1 MTTVKIKTRGKTIVF
16 DETSGLLPV
25 AVDGI
30 ASADPEVKISNLA
43 QLDGGYIES
52 DKISKRIIMI
62 TVVPINRQ
70 AVEKLRANL
79 IDTIVPHEDAELF
92 ITRNGRTRSIKGRLS
107 NQITV
112 ATSKANWTRS
122 YKLSFVCPQPYLLD
136 EEEQEIVFRQVVPLF
151 TFPLSSFVV
160 ESYNPI
166 TETNE
171 RTVAGTVT
179 GMMVTTDSRY
189 LINGGDTE
197 IGIRAELEAYAGT
210 VINPWISDGN
220 NKVRVLC
227 QMEVGDVL
235 TISTVPGEKYVKLNG
250 VNFMFFDRNSSFFSV
265 PVGVSEISVG
275 ADSGT
280 DNLRSRVTYRR
291 KYSGV

>member
-1 MTTVKIKTRGKTIVF
+1 MTRGKTLVF
-16 DETSGLLPV
+16 NAESGLLPV
-25 AVDGI
+25 EVTGVAG
-30 ASADPEVKISNLA
+30 ADPDVKISTLA

-52 DKISKRIIMI
+52 DKIAKRLIKIK
-62 TVVPINRQ
+62 VVPINRS
-70 AVEKLRANL
+70 AVEKLRQQL
-79 IDTIVPHEDAELF
+79 VDTIIPHEDAELF

-107 NQITV
+107 GQITV
-112 ATSKANWTRS
+112 SKAAAGWTRA
-122 YKLSFVCPQPYLLD
+122 YTITFVCPQPYLLD

-160 ESYNPI
+160 ESYNPV

-179 GMMVTTDSRY
+179 GMMVTTDARY
-189 LINGGDTE
+189 LVNGGDTE

-227 QMEVGDVL
+227 QMEVGDIL